1 MGIVYVLTNSSM
13 PGLVKI
19 GKTSQDETESRV
31 AQLYTTGV
39 PVPFDIEYACEV
51 SDADAV
57 ESALHQ
63 AFDPN
68 RINPRREFFQI
79 EPDQAIAI
87 LNLLD
92 TARDVTSEVA
102 ADTEG
107 IDEQDVEAAQRL
119 RRRRPNLNFEEMGIA
134 IGSTIRSARNDS
146 TAEVVGPRRV
156 LYEGV
161 EMSLTAA
168 TRLMMN
174 IEYDLHPAPCWT
186 FDGTSLREIYNETY
200 GS

>member
-19 GKTSQDETESRV
+19 GKTSQDQPRSRV

-51 SDADAV
+51 GDADAV
-57 ESALHQ
+57 ESAPHQ

-68 RINPRREFFQI
+68 RINPWREFFQI

-87 LNLLD
+87 LKLLD

-119 RRRRPNLNFEEMGIA
+119 RRRRPNLNFEELGIA
-134 IGSTIRSARNDS
+134 VGSTLRSARNDS
-146 TAEVVGPRRV
+146 TAEVVSPRRV
-156 LYEGV
+156 LYEGS

-174 IEYDLHPAPCWT
+174 IEYDLQPAPYWT